1 MVDDAHIRAA
11 ILDAVHARGAGKTIC
26 PSEVARALTDD
37 WRDLMP
43 DIRRI
48 GQTLA
53 DEGRL
58 AVTQN
63 RQRVDATQAKGPI
76 RFGLPVS
83 SD

>member
-1 MVDDAHIRAA
+1 MMDDAQIRAA

-26 PSEVARALTDD
+26 PSEVARALRDD
-37 WRDLMP
+37 WRDLMQ

-48 GQTLA
+48 GQILA
-53 DEGRL
+53 DEGQL
-58 AVTQN
+58 AVTQR
-63 RQRVDATQAKGPI
+63 RQTVDATRAKGPI